1 MNLPAN
7 PQNVNIENLSPKL
20 DDSQSGSNDNLSSV
34 KFHSFHDGT
43 KSAFRGAAAA
53 EQAPPESVYVLKPFN
68 PSDSST
74 PYDNFFKEISHLQD
88 RKKNSKK
95 AIAKQLLRERITGK
109 WGSDSDSGLTYL
121 EYNAQIW
128 GDSENSSKIKDFKYQ
143 ENIINQCQKSVVW
156 FKGQDT
162 ENHYVKKID
171 CRKPWC
177 PVCGGKGGKI
187 HNTRL
192 HAIMSRVNVEK
203 YNLRQIVLT
212 VPEQI
217 REILKSKENLSLLE
231 KYGNEVIAR
240 HFGEPVFDAK
250 GHVKRYKTTKGTI
263 SYLHLFGEEVG
274 VFKPHLNYHIFEGK
288 KETLKLSKEKMD
300 LIKKDW
306 LSKLKHFDREISK
319 VDIHYSFRDSAKKV
333 MHSIKYMSRPWSAED
348 YNAIDDERLK
358 KLLVVDLIGFQYV
371 RFLGSMA
378 NRKYKDE
385 MELSEI
391 KQEYESK
398 VHEKLIPLF
407 VAPFDFVSWGSRLE
421 EIDDGFYRVLTKKEG
436 RLKNDKV

>member
-1 MNLPAN
+1 MIEHTPLK
-7 PQNVNIENLSPKL
+7 VNIEHSTDKL
-20 DDSQSGSNDNLSSV
+20 AVFQDGLNYQSGSVS
-34 KFHSFHDGT
+34 FHSFHDGT
-43 KSAFRGAAAA
+43 EMTILGAAAA
-53 EQAPPESVYVLKPFN
+53 EQAPQNRSYGLEPF
-68 PSDSST
+68 DSST
-74 PYDNFFKEISHLQD
+74 IFRYNNFFNEIESLQHKIKN
-88 RKKNSKK
+88 KKKD
-95 AIAKQLLRERITGK
+95 IAKQLLRERITGK
-109 WGSDSDSGLTYL
+109 WGSGSGDGFTYL
-121 EYNAQIW
+121 EYNAQTW
-128 GDSENSSKIKDFKYQ
+128 GDFDNSAKIKDFKYS
-143 ENIINQCQKSVVW
+143 ENIVNQCQKSVIW
-156 FKGQDT
+156 FKGQDS

-187 HNTRL
+187 HNARL
-192 HAIMSRVNVEK
+192 HAIMNRVNVEK

-217 REILKSKENLSLLE
+217 REILKDRENLSLLE

-240 HFGEPVFDAK
+240 HFGEAVLDK
-250 GHVKRYKTTKGTI
+250 RGHVKRHKITKGTM
-263 SYLHLFGEEVG
+263 SYLHLFGEEFG

-288 KETLKLSKEKMD
+288 KETLKLTKEKMD

-306 LSKLKHFDREISK
+306 LTKLKHFSREINK

-348 YNAIDDERLK
+348 YNAIEDERLK
-358 KLLVVDLIGFQYV
+358 KLLVVDLCGFQYV

-378 NRKYKDE
+378 NCKFKDE

-391 KQEYESK
+391 KAEFESK
-398 VHEKLIPLF
+398 VHEKLITLF
-407 VAPFDFVSWGSRLE
+407 VAPFDFKSWGSRLE

-436 RLKNDKV
+436 RLKNEL

>member
-1 MNLPAN
+1 MNLSSIN
-7 PQNVNIENLSPKL
+7 QKVNIEPSRKKL
-20 DDSQSGSNDNLSSV
+20 ADSQSGSNDKLSSV
-34 KFHSFHDGT
+34 NFPSFPDGT
-43 KSAFRGAAAA
+43 KPAIRGAAAA
-53 EQAPPESVYVLKPFN
+53 EQAPPDSVYVLKPF
-68 PSDSST
+68 DSSVT
-74 PYDNFFKEISHLQD
+74 FLYNNFFKEISHLQD

-95 AIAKQLLRERITGK
+95 DVAKQLLRERITGK
-109 WGSDSDSGLTYL
+109 WGSGSESGITYL
-121 EYNAQIW
+121 EYNAQTL
-128 GDSENSSKIKDFKYQ
+128 GDSDNYAKIKDFKYS
-143 ENIINQCQKSVVW
+143 ENIVNQCQKSVIW

-187 HNTRL
+187 HNARL

-231 KYGNEVIAR
+231 KYGNEVMAK
-240 HFGEPVFDAK
+240 HFGEPVFDK
-250 GHVKRYKTTKGTI
+250 LGHVKRYKIKKGI
-263 SYLHLFGEEVG
+263 MSYLHLFGEEVG
-274 VFKPHLNYHIFEGK
+274 VFKPHLNYHVFEGK
-288 KETLKLSKEKMD
+288 KETLKLTKEKMD

-306 LSKLKHFDREISK
+306 LTKLKHFSREINK

-333 MHSIKYMSRPWSAED
+333 MHSIKYMSRPWSVED
-348 YNAIDDERLK
+348 YNAIEDERLK
-358 KLLVVDLIGFQYV
+358 KLLVVDLCGFQYV

-378 NRKYKDE
+378 NCKFKDE

-407 VAPFDFVSWGSRLE
+407 VASFDFMSWGSRLE

-436 RLKNDKV
+436 RLKNEL

>member
-1 MNLPAN
+1 MNLSSIN
-7 PQNVNIENLSPKL
+7 QKVNIEPLRKKL
-20 DDSQSGSNDNLSSV
+20 ADSHSGSNDNLSSV
-34 KFHSFHDGT
+34 NFNSFHDGT
-43 KSAFRGAAAA
+43 MPAFRGAAAA
-53 EQAPPESVYVLKPFN
+53 EQAPPESVYVLKPF
-68 PSDSST
+68 DSSIT
-74 PYDNFFKEISHLQD
+74 FLYNNFFKEISHLQD
-88 RKKNSKK
+88 RAKNKQKS
-95 AIAKQLLRERITGK
+95 IAKQLLRERITGK
-109 WGSDSDSGLTYL
+109 WGSGSESGLTYL
-121 EYNAQIW
+121 EYNAQTW
-128 GDSENSSKIKDFKYQ
+128 GDFDNSAKIKDFKYS
-143 ENIINQCQKSVVW
+143 ENIVNQCQKSVIW
-156 FKGQDT
+156 FKGQDS

-187 HNTRL
+187 HNARL
-192 HAIMSRVNVEK
+192 HAIMNRVNVEK

-217 REILKSKENLSLLE
+217 REILKDRENLSLLE

-240 HFGEPVFDAK
+240 HFGEAVLDK
-250 GHVKRYKTTKGTI
+250 RGHVKRHKITKGTM
-263 SYLHLFGEEVG
+263 SYLHLFGEEFG

-288 KETLKLSKEKMD
+288 KETLKLTKEKMD

-306 LSKLKHFDREISK
+306 LTKLKHFSREINK

-348 YNAIDDERLK
+348 YNAIEDERLK
-358 KLLVVDLIGFQYV
+358 KLLVVDLCGFQYV

-378 NRKYKDE
+378 NCKFKDE

-391 KQEYESK
+391 KAEFESK
-398 VHEKLIPLF
+398 VHEKLITLF
-407 VAPFDFVSWGSRLE
+407 VAPFDFKSWGSRLE

-436 RLKNDKV
+436 ICNPLKI

>member
-1 MNLPAN
+1 MNVSLI
-7 PQNVNIENLSPKL
+7 PQNVNKEHLSSKEAL
-20 DDSQSGSNDNLSSV
+20 SYCQLNDNLSSV
-34 KFHSFHDGT
+34 NFHSFHDGT
-43 KSAFRGAAAA
+43 RSAIRGAAAA
-53 EQAPPESVYVLKPFN
+53 EQAPPDSVYVLIPFN

-95 AIAKQLLRERITGK
+95 DIAKQLLRERITGK
-109 WGSDSDSGLTYL
+109 WGSDSESGLTYL
-121 EYNAQIW
+121 EYNAQTL
-128 GDSENSSKIKDFKYQ
+128 GDSDNYSKIKDFKYS
-143 ENIINQCQKSVVW
+143 ENIVNQCQKSVIW

-187 HNTRL
+187 HNARL

-212 VPEQI
+212 VPEPL
-217 REILKSKENLSLLE
+217 REILKNKENLSLLE
-231 KYGNEVIAR
+231 KYGNEVMAK
-240 HFGEPVFDAK
+240 HFGEPVFDK
-250 GHVKRYKTTKGTI
+250 LGHVKRYKITKGI
-263 SYLHLFGEEVG
+263 MSYLHLFGEEFG
-274 VFKPHLNYHIFEGK
+274 VFKPHLNYHVFEGK
-288 KETLKLSKEKMD
+288 KETLKLTKEKMD

-306 LSKLKHFDREISK
+306 LTKLKHFSREIIK

-348 YNAIDDERLK
+348 YNAIEDERLK
-358 KLLVVDLIGFQYV
+358 KLLVVDLCGFQYV

-378 NRKYKDE
+378 NCKFKDE

-391 KQEYESK
+391 TQEYESK

-407 VAPFDFVSWGSRLE
+407 IAPFDFKSWGSRLE

-436 RLKNDKV
+436 RMKNVKV